1 MASDA
6 PSVSCCDWARVS
18 ERLPPNNAEVT
29 PYGISGTLDAESSG
43 DLASARDRKFRLGL
57 IAERI
62 LLWNKNLLGVAR

>member
-1 MASDA
+1 MASNA
-6 PSVSCCDWARVS
+6 PSVSCCDCARVS

-43 DLASARDRKFRLGL
+43 DLTAARDRKFRLGL